1 MLLSN
6 VMLVPGMNTFIEP
19 KHTLQVA
26 TPTPMLL
33 EQRNTVIALSSRS
46 LSKDKRLSN
55 LTYRRKGVFCGVFS
69 ALTLRGGSS
78 EETDIENC
86 VLRVDVLCG

>member
-33 EQRNTVIALSSRS
+33 EQREYGHCSELAQFI
-46 LSKDKRLSN
+46 
-55 LTYRRKGVFCGVFS
+55 KG
-69 ALTLRGGSS
+69 
-78 EETDIENC
+78 
-86 VLRVDVLCG
+86 

>member
-33 EQRNTVIALSSRS
+33 EQRNCSELAQFI
-46 LSKDKRLSN
+46 
-55 LTYRRKGVFCGVFS
+55 KG
-69 ALTLRGGSS
+69 
-78 EETDIENC
+78 
-86 VLRVDVLCG
+86 

>member
-55 LTYRRKGVFCGVFS
+55 LTLKKRGIVRYFFRSLRYEADQVKRRILKSVYY
-69 ALTLRGGSS
+69 
-78 EETDIENC
+78 E
-86 VLRVDVLCG
+86 

>member
-46 LSKDKRLSN
+46 LSKDKRLIEERGYSEGFFGPYI
-55 LTYRRKGVFCGVFS
+55 TRRIK
-69 ALTLRGGSS
+69 
-78 EETDIENC
+78 
-86 VLRVDVLCG
+86 

>member
-55 LTYRRKGVFCGVFS
+55 LT
-69 ALTLRGGSS
+69 
-78 EETDIENC
+78 
-86 VLRVDVLCG
+86 

>member
-6 VMLVPGMNTFIEP
+6 VMLVPGMNTFNEP

-55 LTYRRKGVFCGVFS
+55 LTYRRKGVF
-69 ALTLRGGSS
+69 
-78 EETDIENC
+78 
-86 VLRVDVLCG
+86 

>member
-55 LTYRRKGVFCGVFS
+55 LTYRRKGVF
-69 ALTLRGGSS
+69 RGFFRPLHY
-78 EETDIENC
+78 EADQVKRRILKTVYYE
-86 VLRVDVLCG
+86 